1 MSQLLPVKH
10 QQEGVSLAT
19 FSHMTGVSE
28 AQLLKYARAGRIVGA
43 RKHPLTKK
51 WWIYPP
57 AKLITGR
64 LL

>member
-1 MSQLLPVKH
+1 MSILLPIKH

-19 FSHMTGVSE
+19 FSHTTGVSVQ
-28 AQLLKYARAGRIVGA
+28 QLQKYAKAGRIIGA
-43 RKHPLTKK
+43 RKHPLTRK

-57 AKLITGR
+57 AKLMTGR